1 MRIATFLCIAFCI
14 AGTFADPAQDA
25 ADRAK
30 LEELSKTQFGKT
42 ILDTIQLQLAS
53 GDPMDDLI
61 ELLREIYNFVL
72 NEQNDDDEYI
82 KGIRGQCDSEI
93 GRLRTEISAADDRAR
108 ELNDEIN
115 EKTPIRDEK
124 VELLAEKRE
133 LLAETGDRIIELDE
147 EKAEHDADW
156 AAEQA
161 EHDRATYVIERA
173 KEVIEN
179 GFGGSFLQ
187 KTFKPQTLVQV
198 AEHFKTNS
206 KNFKRNSWNHVFKL
220 LAQIASSNHVQAD
233 AGAVERILHLIDAL
247 LERIAESREIERRE
261 YEAWVAEYTE
271 AREAQVSLYNTTES
285 QIENLENEIS
295 ALTKRINN
303 ATAER
308 DEQRERSRQKNI
320 ELTGRIK
327 WCDDEADGYADR
339 RADRTERL
347 TVVSETI
354 ALVERNI
361 RVLKDF
367 VNQRLG

>member
-1 MRIATFLCIAFCI
+1 MRIAAILCIAFCI
-14 AGTFADPAQDA
+14 AGAFATDSAQDA
-25 ADRAK
+25 ADFAK
-30 LEELSKTQFGKT
+30 LEQLSNTSFGKT
-42 ILDTIQLQLAS
+42 IIDTIQLQLAS

-61 ELLREIYNFVL
+61 ELLREISNFVQ
-72 NEQNDDDEYI
+72 NEQNDDDGYI
-82 KGIRGQCDSEI
+82 KDIRGQCDAEI
-93 GRLRTEISAADDRAR
+93 DRLRNEITAADDRAA
-108 ELNDEIN
+108 ELQAEIE

-133 LLAETGDRIIELDE
+133 LLAETGDRIVELDE
-147 EKAEHDADW
+147 DKAEHDADW
-156 AAEQA
+156 AAEQQ

-198 AEHFKTNS
+198 SEHFKTNS

-220 LAQIASSNHVQAD
+220 LAQISASSTVQAD
-233 AGAVERILHLIDAL
+233 AGAVAKILALIDAL

-261 YEAWVAEYTE
+261 YEAWVAEYQE
-271 AREAQVSLYNTTES
+271 AREAQVTLYNATEA

-303 ATAER
+303 ATSER

-327 WCDDEADGYADR
+327 WCDDEAEAYSDR
-339 RADRTERL
+339 RADRTERI
-347 TVVSETI
+347 TIVSETI
-354 ALVERNI
+354 GI
-361 RVLKDF
+361 
-367 VNQRLG
+367 VN

>member
-1 MRIATFLCIAFCI
+1 MRIAAFLCIALCI
-14 AGTFADPAQDA
+14 AGTFADSTQDA
-25 ADRAK
+25 ADMAK
-30 LEELSKTQFGKT
+30 LEQLSKTQFGKT
-42 ILDTIQLQLAS
+42 LLDTIQLQLAS

-61 ELLREIYNFVL
+61 ELLREIYNFVQ
-72 NEQNDDDEYI
+72 NEQNDDDAYI
-82 KGIRGQCDSEI
+82 RDIRGQCDNEI
-93 GRLRTEISAADDRAR
+93 ERLRNEITAANDRAE
-108 ELNDEIN
+108 ELNTEIN

-124 VELLAEKRE
+124 VELLAEKRT
-133 LLAETGDRIIELDE
+133 LLAETGDRIVELDE
-147 EKAEHDADW
+147 DKAEHDADW
-156 AAEQA
+156 AAEQQ

-198 AEHFKTNS
+198 SEHFKTNS

-220 LAQIASSNHVQAD
+220 LSQIAASSHIQAD
-233 AGAVERILHLIDAL
+233 AGAVQRIINLIDAL

-261 YEAWVAEYTE
+261 YEAWVAEYVE
-271 AREAQVSLYNTTES
+271 AREAQVSLYHTTEA

-320 ELTGRIK
+320 ELTGRVK
-327 WCDDEADGYADR
+327 WCDDEAEGYSDR

-347 TVVSETI
+347 TIVSETI
-354 ALVERNI
+354 GLVE
-361 RVLKDF
+361 
-367 VNQRLG
+367 